1 MGDTPAMKILP
12 IDPEHTRG
20 PRAPEFPLFL
30 RALPTPALL
39 VDATQLER
47 NLAAMQQLA
56 EECGVRLRPHAKS
69 HKSLMVGRRQLE
81 HGAAGLCVAKIGE
94 AAIFAS
100 AGFEDLLVAYPTVG
114 WRAEAAAEL
123 AEHHPRLRLAVA
135 IDSADGVRDLAR
147 AVAERG
153 VTLTVW
159 IKIDSGL
166 HRAGLAP
173 EDPSLLDMARLV
185 HLNSGLRLRGLLTHG
200 GHVYRAQPNE
210 VAAIGRMEAE
220 SMVRAA
226 ARLTEAGLG
235 PIEVGLG
242 ATPSIASAARVPGVH
257 EIHPGVYVFG
267 DRQQVA
273 LGGTLAGDVS
283 LSVLS
288 TVVSRPAPGRWIV
301 DAGSKTLSSDRGAHG
316 SELIRGFGA
325 VRRVEDVGE
334 AWAAADAPMLARLSE
349 EHGVIEDDR
358 DWGWTP
364 GDLVEIIPNHACP
377 VVNLAEF
384 LYVTEG
390 EGADRR
396 VVAMWPVEARG
407 RVQ

>member
-1 MGDTPAMKILP
+1 
-12 IDPEHTRG
+12 
-20 PRAPEFPLFL
+20 
-30 RALPTPALL
+30 
-39 VDATQLER
+39 
-47 NLAAMQQLA
+47 MQRLA

-69 HKSLMVGRRQLE
+69 HKSLTVGRRQLE

-94 AAIFAS
+94 AAVFAD
-100 AGFEDLLVAYPTVG
+100 AGFEDLLLAYPTVG
-114 WRAEAAAEL
+114 WRAEAVAEL
-123 AEHHPRLRLAVA
+123 AERHPRLRLAVA

-147 AVAERG
+147 AVAEHG

-173 EDPSLLDMARLV
+173 EDPSLIDMARLV

-200 GHVYRAQPNE
+200 GQVYRAQPSD
-210 VAAIGRMEAE
+210 VAAIGRMEGE

-226 ARLTEAGLG
+226 ERLAEAGLG
-235 PIEVGLG
+235 PVEVGLG
-242 ATPSIASAARVPGVH
+242 ATPSIAWAARVPGVH

-273 LGGTLAGDVS
+273 LGGTRASDVS
-283 LSVLS
+283 LSVLA

-325 VRRVEDVGE
+325 VQRVEEHAGAVSAGE
-334 AWAAADAPMLARLSE
+334 GDAWGAGDGARAETAAWARTDAPVLARLSE

-358 DWGWTP
+358 DWGWAP

-377 VVNLAEF
+377 VVNLAEY

-390 EGADRR
+390 AGAERQ